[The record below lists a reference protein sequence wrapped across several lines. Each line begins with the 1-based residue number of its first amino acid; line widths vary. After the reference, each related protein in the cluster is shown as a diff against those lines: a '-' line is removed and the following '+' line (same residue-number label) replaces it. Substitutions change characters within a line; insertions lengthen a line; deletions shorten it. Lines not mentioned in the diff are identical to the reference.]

1 MGNTAVSK
9 NPAVKTL
16 RDVCESVIVLSLV
29 ASSVCYK
36 SGSVASS
43 VCYKSGSAA
52 MQKVDD
58 QICRRLGLLFR
69 DPVPAIRDDHVF
81 DVIGDA
87 PHHRAD
93 HRAECSFTAEAQD
106 RHPKPALCKK
116 RSVVSRI
123 LAEGQ
128 ELGEARSHCAGL
140 RIERRIMPAFRFI
153 KPI

>member
-1 MGNTAVSK
+1 
-9 NPAVKTL
+9 
-16 RDVCESVIVLSLV
+16 
-29 ASSVCYK
+29 
-36 SGSVASS
+36 
-43 VCYKSGSAA
+43 

-69 DPVPAIRDDHVF
+69 DPVAAIRDDHVF

-106 RHPKPALCKK
+106 RHLKLAPCKK

-123 LAEGQ
+123 LAERQ
-128 ELGEARSHCAGL
+128 EHGRSPLAL
-140 RIERRIMPAFRFI
+140 RRVVRIERRIMPAFRFI
-153 KPI
+153 KPIPVP